1 MDWREVFW
9 LLAPLPTNISAK
21 WLRFVFLRNQF
32 IRNLLLGPL
41 KIKKLQQLR
50 KKFIFKL
57 GFHDGITWYNV
68 V

>member
-32 IRNLLLGPL
+32 IRNLVQGPL

-50 KKFIFKL
+50 KKFIF
-57 GFHDGITWYNV
+57 
-68 V
+68 